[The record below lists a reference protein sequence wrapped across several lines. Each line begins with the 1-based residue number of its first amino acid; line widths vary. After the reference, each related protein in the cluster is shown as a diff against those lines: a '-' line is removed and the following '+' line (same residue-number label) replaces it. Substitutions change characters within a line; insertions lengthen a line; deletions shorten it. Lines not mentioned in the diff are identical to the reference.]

1 VKTIFNVLPTRWR
14 QKPAGIDKK
23 GNYVIVTLCIHS
35 VHAAKTRLAP
45 FPHERRRVTD
55 SRGSLPC
62 KTPTGSSY
70 SQVDDV
76 ITESDDVTAVSY
88 DVAGYCACALQTRSV
103 NGRQLQVRHVT
114 SFTTQSLRQS
124 VIIIANDRCG
134 GGVDQ
139 RSGGRGGGGAVVN
152 CKIINRASVASDN
165 TAAVVI

>member
-1 VKTIFNVLPTRWR
+1 MIINLPTKRIKAISR
-14 QKPAGIDKK
+14 ENNFQRFTYKM
-23 GNYVIVTLCIHS
+23 
-35 VHAAKTRLAP
+35 AAKTSRHRQERKSRHCHTVYTFGACSQDAP
-45 FPHERRRVTD
+45 RAISDERRCVTD

-103 NGRQLQVRHVT
+103 NGRQLQVRHAT

-139 RSGGRGGGGAVVN
+139 RSGGEGRTGR
-152 CKIINRASVASDN
+152 KLQDN
-165 TAAVVI
+165 

>member
-1 VKTIFNVLPTRWR
+1 MKTIFNVLPIRWR

-23 GNYVIVTLCIHS
+23 GNYVTVTAVYTFGARSQDRPRAIS
-35 VHAAKTRLAP
+35 D
-45 FPHERRRVTD
+45 ERRCVTD

-62 KTPTGSSY
+62 KTPTGSSC

-134 GGVDQ
+134 GGADQ
-139 RSGGRGGGGAVVN
+139 RSGGEGG
-152 CKIINRASVASDN
+152 
-165 TAAVVI
+165 